1 MHLIYLR
8 LLLPRLSLTWILNG
22 LIFSEILLKPNI
34 LILSHGCFN
43 ESVQRARRHTCVTHF
58 YRVVGVN
65 HSLPPVVLLQIET
78 SSPQKPAPLISRL
91 PPPPWMLPLSL
102 SVSDIEQASAA
113 DLLAH
118 RSSPC
123 TSGVRGGGAER
134 LARVKSDFFQHMREL
149 PPSRGCF
156 PRCTIRCIP
165 EMFFFF
171 FFLSLRQTS
180 DFAMVVLCQRL
191 ISGTH

>member
-1 MHLIYLR
+1 M
-8 LLLPRLSLTWILNG
+8 NG
-22 LIFSEILLKPNI
+22 LILSLNQIYSSFLLAV
-34 LILSHGCFN
+34 N
-43 ESVQRARRHTCVTHF
+43 EGVQWTRHHTCVTHF

-91 PPPPWMLPLSL
+91 PPPPWMLPLSF

-123 TSGVRGGGAER
+123 TSGVQGEGGGWGEAEEGGRRGGER
-134 LARVKSDFFQHMREL
+134 LARVKSDFFQHMREF

-165 EMFFFF
+165 EMFFIFE
-171 FFLSLRQTS
+171 TNK
-180 DFAMVVLCQRL
+180 
-191 ISGTH
+191 